1 MCLIIYIWAIQVY
14 WTNVNSSAE
23 AGWVVIFEEVF
34 EIKMLLSQQIN
45 NVILD
50 STSLKGKVKFPRK
63 SLLLLIVILLKRLM
77 QACLDYLNENYFGL
91 TA

>member
-1 MCLIIYIWAIQVY
+1 
-14 WTNVNSSAE
+14 
-23 AGWVVIFEEVF
+23 
-34 EIKMLLSQQIN
+34 MLLSQQIN

-50 STSLKGKVKFPRK
+50 STSLKDKVKFPRK
-63 SLLLLIVILLKRLM
+63 ALLLLIVILLKRLM